1 MIKNE
6 FSLNNSIIIYI
17 TKRSTPH
24 NTKDIHR
31 QMKTLSDTLSALIFR
46 HKIYESNKKQ
56 QCLPST

>member
-31 QMKTLSDTLSALIFR
+31 QMLRNISIESDDPHVI
-46 HKIYESNKKQ
+46 
-56 QCLPST
+56 